1 MKTTDR
7 EKNQLIANFMGY
19 HVSDNQIKDENGFWV
34 DANVFKNSWDWLMPV
49 INKISDISFQDE
61 GDVDDFYSVRD
72 CIPEIHHSYNAV
84 VEFIKQYNETKK

>member
-1 MKTTDR
+1 METTDL

-49 INKISDISFQDE
+49 IARITYFSEEPQELDELELALLCVDIEST
-61 GDVDDFYSVRD
+61 YTL
-72 CIPEIHHSYNAV
+72 A
-84 VEFIKQYNETKK
+84 VEFIEQYNQ